1 MPTYTEVVARAQDQF
16 LEALKRAQDRSV
28 GVVESAGRVAAGIA
42 PTRLLSG
49 RLDGAVPPEQVVR
62 LTLGFSERLI
72 AQQRAYA
79 ERLVAALDS
88 AGSEAR
94 SARTRQQA
102 KKAPARPR
110 TSGAKSG
117 ANANKRPT
125 SVDAAAAGA

>member
-28 GVVESAGRVAAGIA
+28 GVVESAGRVAAGIV
-42 PTRLLSG
+42 PTRLLTG

-94 SARTRQQA
+94 SARTRPQA
-102 KKAPARPR
+102 RKAPSRPK
-110 TSGAKSG
+110 TSGAKASVG
-117 ANANKRPT
+117 SSRRPT
-125 SVDAAAAGA
+125 RVDTAATGA

>member
-1 MPTYTEVVARAQDQF
+1 VSTYTEVVARAQDQF

-28 GVVESAGRVAAGIA
+28 GVVESAGRVAAGMA
-42 PTRLLSG
+42 PTRLFSG

-79 ERLVAALDS
+79 ERLVAVLDS

-94 SARTRQQA
+94 SARARPQA

-125 SVDAAAAGA
+125 SVDTAAAGA